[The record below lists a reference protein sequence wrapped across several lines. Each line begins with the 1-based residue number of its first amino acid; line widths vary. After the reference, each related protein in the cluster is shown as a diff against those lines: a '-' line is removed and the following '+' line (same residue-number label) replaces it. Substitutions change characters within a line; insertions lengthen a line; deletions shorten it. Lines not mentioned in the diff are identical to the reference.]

1 MTMTLAALA
10 AHAVDIDID
19 GDAHTVSAPAGLYD
33 GRLAS
38 FSELGIAAL
47 ALPGGAGRLARR
59 FGLTTDEVVAASN
72 GRVTHSAVPVG
83 RVVVAV
89 GLAYALEHAS
99 GACRGARAFAA
110 SAPAGVTVKT
120 FLQTLPAIEEIPEEL
135 HGRRVLA
142 VAAVYEG
149 PPEEGET
156 ILAPLRAYGEP
167 LLDLS
172 ARVPHEV
179 VRGLRDLEPAILS

>member
-1 MTMTLAALA
+1 MSLTQTAARPRG
-10 AHAVDIDID
+10 IEID
-19 GDAHTVSAPAGLYD
+19 GDAQTFTAPRGYAD

-47 ALPGGAGRLARR
+47 ALPGGAGRHARR
-59 FGLTTDEVVAASN
+59 FGLTVDEVVAESN
-72 GRVTHSAVPVG
+72 GRVTYSAVPID
-83 RVVVAV
+83 RIVVAV

-99 GACRGARAFAA
+99 GACRRARAFAA
-110 SAPAGVTVKT
+110 SAPAGVTVRT
-120 FLQTLPAIEEIPEEL
+120 FLQTLPALEEIPSGL

-142 VAAVYEG
+142 VAAVYDG
-149 PPEEGET
+149 PAEEGET

-172 ARVPHEV
+172 APVPHAV
-179 VRGLRDLEPAILS
+179 VAGFRELETPILS